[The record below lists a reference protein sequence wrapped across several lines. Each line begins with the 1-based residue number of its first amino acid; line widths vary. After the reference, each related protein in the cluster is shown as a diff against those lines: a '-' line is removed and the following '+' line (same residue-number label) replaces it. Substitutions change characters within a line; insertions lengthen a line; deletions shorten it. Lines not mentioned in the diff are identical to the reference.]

1 MKLVYSSDLHG
12 AIDFYRQ
19 LLELAVAEAAQVA
32 IIGGDLFPHALH
44 RATALD
50 VQRAFVHQKLAPL
63 LHQFKQQHPRLTVYC
78 IPGND
83 DWAAAYSSIAPLTA
97 AGLLVDIHHRATQL
111 TPELWINGSGL
122 VGLTPFAIKD
132 FERRD
137 TPDARPVRF
146 GQSFRS
152 CHGQIIEY
160 PADELLAQP
169 SLADELAQLTKP
181 SNPNQAI
188 YVFHSPPSPT
198 RLDRR
203 TGNTPAGSRAI
214 YDFIHAY
221 QPLLTFHGH
230 VHESPRVSGAWL
242 EEFGRTIAINPG
254 QSESQFHAVV
264 LETDNIS
271 GTVWHTVY
279 GRPGA

>member
-1 MKLVYSSDLHG
+1 MKLAYSSDLHG
-12 AIDFYRQ
+12 NIEFYRQ
-19 LLELAVAEAAQVA
+19 LLELAVANGAQAA

-63 LHQFKQQHPRLTVYC
+63 LQHFKQQHPQFTVYC

-83 DWAAAYSSIAPLTA
+83 DWAAAYTSLAALTT

-111 TPELWINGSGL
+111 TPDLWLNGSGL

-137 TPDARPVRF
+137 TPDALPVRF
-146 GQSFRS
+146 GQAFRS
-152 CHGQIIEY
+152 WTGEITEY

-169 SLADELAQLTKP
+169 SLADELVQLTKQ
-181 SNPNQAI
+181 SNPSQAI
-188 YVFHSPPSPT
+188 YVFHSPPRQT

-203 TGNTPAGSRAI
+203 TGNMPTGSRAI
-214 YDFIHAY
+214 YDFIHTY
-221 QPLLTFHGH
+221 QPPLTLHGH
-230 VHESPRVSGAWL
+230 IHESPRVSGAWI
-242 EEFGRTIAINPG
+242 EEFGRTIAINAG
-254 QSESQFHAVV
+254 QSESKFHAVV
-264 LETDNIS
+264 LDTDDIL
-271 GTVWHTVY
+271 GTARHTVY
-279 GRPGA
+279 GPHRA